1 MGTVVELKATRRTI
15 YRSPD
20 QPLRVLSAEEQKAIL
35 RATRDHRRGYR
46 DHLMFSLA
54 LLAGLRAGTI
64 VGLNIGE
71 VRDSRGRIR
80 SWVEPR
86 PKIFKGQRPYAI
98 PLGREL
104 RAKVRAYLRWRERE
118 EGRKLQDE
126 DALLVSRT
134 GGGRLTVR
142 SLERAWAV
150 CQDRIGIDR
159 PYRLHDAR
167 HTFGTAIQRRG
178 KDALLTKALLGH
190 ASLRSTERYLHASR
204 GDMAALV
211 QELRD

>member
-1 MGTVVELKATRRTI
+1 M
-15 YRSPD
+15 
-20 QPLRVLSAEEQKAIL
+20 
-35 RATRDHRRGYR
+35 
-46 DHLMFSLA
+46 
-54 LLAGLRAGTI
+54 
-64 VGLNIGE
+64 GLNVGE

-86 PKIFKGQRPYAI
+86 AEIFKGQRAYAI

-104 RAKVRAYLRWRERE
+104 RAKVRAYLRWREKM
-118 EGRKLQDE
+118 EGRQLEDV
-126 DALLVSRT
+126 DALFVSRS
-134 GGGRLTVR
+134 GGGRLSVR
-142 SLERAWAV
+142 SLERAWHAWQERV
-150 CQDRIGIDR
+150 GIDR

-211 QELRD
+211 EELR

>member
-1 MGTVVELKATRRTI
+1 MSALVKLKRAQRTI
-15 YRSPD
+15 YRSPE
-20 QPLRVLSAEEQKAIL
+20 QPLRVFNAEEQKAIL
-35 RATRDHRRGYR
+35 RATRNHRQGYR

-54 LLAGLRAGTI
+54 LHAGLRAGTI
-64 VGLNIGE
+64 VGLNAGE
-71 VRDSRGRIR
+71 MRDSRSRIR

-86 PKIFKGQRPYAI
+86 AEIFKGRRAYAF

-104 RAKVRAYLRWRERE
+104 RAKVRAYVQWRERT
-118 EGRKLQDE
+118 EGRQLEDV
-126 DALLVSRT
+126 DALFVSRS
-134 GGGRLTVR
+134 GGGRLSVR
-142 SLERAWAV
+142 SLERAWHAWQERV
-150 CQDRIGIDR
+150 GIDR
-159 PYRLHDAR
+159 AYRLHDAR

-211 QELRD
+211 EELRD

>member
-1 MGTVVELKATRRTI
+1 MGSVVKLKRAQRTI

-20 QPLRVLSAEEQKAIL
+20 QPLRVLGPEEQKAIL

-64 VGLNIGE
+64 VGLNVGE
-71 VRDSRGRIR
+71 VRDSRGRMR

-86 PKIFKGQRPYAI
+86 AEIFKGQRAYAI

-104 RAKVRAYLRWRERE
+104 RAKVRAYLRWRELT

-126 DALLVSRT
+126 DALFVSRS
-134 GGGRLTVR
+134 GRGRLTVR
-142 SLERAWAV
+142 SLERAWQAW
-150 CQDRIGIDR
+150 QDRIGIDR

-211 QELRD
+211 EELRD

>member
-1 MGTVVELKATRRTI
+1 MGSVVRLKMAQRTI

-20 QPLRVLSAEEQKAIL
+20 QPLRVLGPEEQKAIL

-64 VGLNIGE
+64 VGLNVGE
-71 VRDSRGRIR
+71 VRDSRGRMR

-86 PKIFKGQRPYAI
+86 AEIFKGQRAYAI

-104 RAKVRAYLRWRERE
+104 RAKVRAYLRWRELT

-126 DALLVSRT
+126 DALFVSRS
-134 GGGRLTVR
+134 GRGRLTVR
-142 SLERAWAV
+142 SLERAWAAW
-150 CQDRIGIDR
+150 QDRIGIDR

-211 QELRD
+211 EELRD

>member
-1 MGTVVELKATRRTI
+1 MGTLVRLKRAQRTI

-20 QPLRVLSAEEQKAIL
+20 LPLHILSKVEQKAIL
-35 RATRDHRRGYR
+35 KATRDHRRGYR

-64 VGLNIGE
+64 VGLNVGE
-71 VRDSRGRIR
+71 VRDRRGRIR

-86 PKIFKGQRPYAI
+86 AEIFKGRRAYGI
-98 PLGREL
+98 PIGREL
-104 RAKVRAYLRWRERE
+104 RAKIKAYLRWRERE
-118 EGRKLQDE
+118 E
-126 DALLVSRT
+126 SRRLADRDSLFT
-134 GGGRLTVR
+134 SRSGNGRLTVR
-142 SLERAWAV
+142 SLERSWVAWQERV
-150 CQDRIGIDR
+150 GIDR

-204 GDMAALV
+204 GDMASLV
-211 QELRD
+211 EDLRD

>member
-1 MGTVVELKATRRTI
+1 MGSVVKLKRAQRTI

-20 QPLRVLSAEEQKAIL
+20 QPLRVLGPEEQKAIL

-64 VGLNIGE
+64 VGLNVGE
-71 VRDSRGRIR
+71 VRDSRCRIR

-86 PKIFKGQRPYAI
+86 AEIFKGQRAYAI

-104 RAKVRAYLRWRERE
+104 RAKVRAYLRWRELT

-126 DALLVSRT
+126 DALFVSRS
-134 GGGRLTVR
+134 GRGRLTVR
-142 SLERAWAV
+142 SLERAWAAW
-150 CQDRIGIDR
+150 QDRIGIDR

-211 QELRD
+211 EELRD

>member
-1 MGTVVELKATRRTI
+1 MGSVVKLKRAQRTI

-20 QPLRVLSAEEQKAIL
+20 QPLRVLGPEEQKAIL

-64 VGLNIGE
+64 VGLNVGE
-71 VRDSRGRIR
+71 VRDSRDRIR

-86 PKIFKGQRPYAI
+86 AEIFKGQRAYAI

-104 RAKVRAYLRWRERE
+104 RAKVRAYLRWRELT

-126 DALLVSRT
+126 DALFVSRT
-134 GGGRLTVR
+134 GRGRLTVR
-142 SLERAWAV
+142 SLERAWQAW
-150 CQDRIGIDR
+150 QDRIGIDR

-211 QELRD
+211 EELRD

>member
-1 MGTVVELKATRRTI
+1 
-15 YRSPD
+15 
-20 QPLRVLSAEEQKAIL
+20 
-35 RATRDHRRGYR
+35 
-46 DHLMFSLA
+46 MFSLA

-64 VGLNIGE
+64 VGLNVGE
-71 VRDSRGRIR
+71 VRDSRGRMR

-86 PKIFKGQRPYAI
+86 AEIFKGQRAYAI

-104 RAKVRAYLRWRERE
+104 RAKVRAYLRWRELT

-126 DALLVSRT
+126 DALFVSRS
-134 GGGRLTVR
+134 GRGRLTVR
-142 SLERAWAV
+142 CLERAWAAW
-150 CQDRIGIDR
+150 QDRIGIDR

-211 QELRD
+211 EEIGE